1 MLKKSSISVIWSD
14 CVLNLLSVK
23 EVNVKKTALIIL
35 FLSLSLALSAATPPL
50 SVSDTVFAASDD
62 EDDEE
67 DSEDEAESEED
78 GGEESESAEEDEFT
92 TSKPAPAEKDEFLN
106 ISKPAKDE
114 FFQKSE
120 KSIYADPEEDDFVVE
135 KREKGVKHEYKS
147 PDICKV
153 SVATYLY
160 SEASVKAKKLFELY
174 KGDDLEVIEESGEFY
189 KVKFLGKEGWVP
201 REDVRLE
208 KWHTYRLSLE
218 LVGGAGSG
226 KGDFNNFDVIG
237 SYALRLNV
245 AVVQDFVIGVEG
257 RGLSLDHDSLYAG
270 GGLMLRYYIHGLRT
284 KKTRSAISASAGYI
298 GGVEKLSGS
307 LVSYR
312 VFGGPYVNTSLDYYF
327 RVWEYI
333 VIGVGGEFQYSKFYG
348 SASSFSLEKEFYQ
361 GGAHLS
367 LMFNVLR

>member
-1 MLKKSSISVIWSD
+1 M
-14 CVLNLLSVK
+14 LNLLSVK
-23 EVNVKKTALIIL
+23 EDNVKKTALIIL
-35 FLSLSLALSAATPPL
+35 FLSLSLALSASTLPL
-50 SVSDTVFAASDD
+50 SLFDPVFAASDD
-62 EDDEE
+62 DDEDDEFE
-67 DSEDEAESEED
+67 FEDEGGRESKKSKKKAEQAE
-78 GGEESESAEEDEFT
+78 EEDEFT
-92 TSKPAPAEKDEFLN
+92 TSKPAPVEKDEFLE
-106 ISKPAKDE
+106 SSRPAKKSEDD
-114 FFQKSE
+114 FFQKKSDD
-120 KSIYADPEEDDFVVE
+120 SIYANPEEDDFVVE
-135 KREKGVKHEYKS
+135 KREKGVKHQYKS

-153 SVATYLY
+153 SAATYLY
-160 SEASVKAKKLFELY
+160 TEASVKSKKLFELY

-208 KWHTYRLSLE
+208 KWYTYRLSLE

-245 AVVQDFVIGVEG
+245 AVIQDFVIGIEG

-348 SASSFSLEKEFYQ
+348 SASSFNLEKEFYQ

>member
-1 MLKKSSISVIWSD
+1 M
-14 CVLNLLSVK
+14 
-23 EVNVKKTALIIL
+23 KKTALIIL
-35 FLSLSLALSAATPPL
+35 FLSFSFALSATAL
-50 SVSDTVFAASDD
+50 SLPAAGSVIAASDD
-62 EDDEE
+62 FEDEEE
-67 DSEDEAESEED
+67 DSEEES
-78 GGEESESAEEDEFT
+78 GEESEESEKEPEPAEEDEFLKS
-92 TSKPAPAEKDEFLN
+92 SKPARAEEDEFLKS
-106 ISKPAKDE
+106 SKPAKNDE
-114 FFQKSE
+114 FFQKSD

-153 SVATYLY
+153 SAATYLY
-160 SEASVKAKKLFELY
+160 TEASVQSKKLFELY

-208 KWHTYRLSLE
+208 KWHTYRISLE

-237 SYALRLNV
+237 SFALRMNV
-245 AVVQDFVIGVEG
+245 AIIQDLVIGIEG

-284 KKTRSAISASAGYI
+284 KKTRSAITASAGYI

-312 VFGGPYVNTSLDYYF
+312 VFGGPYVNTSLDYFF

-348 SASSFSLEKEFYQ
+348 SAASFNLEKEFYQ

-367 LMFNVLR
+367 LMFNVMR